1 MAKELFNHEKHERH
15 ESNGII
21 QNHECTRMA
30 KELFNHEKHES
41 NGKKS
46 EPRMD
51 TNAHECTRMA
61 KELFNHECTRISSIH
76 GIEALITEMVMLR
89 SWFCRGLRFATLWRS
104 RHPRPT
110 YCYWAR
116 TSGTNFAASSPPA
129 TPCPKESQYGGSAAV
144 SERLSKM
151 TNPIRSAVASCGVV
165 PRAFHGMAIS

>member
-1 MAKELFNHEKHERH
+1 MQKQASLPRAITIRSFWNEENHHQDRGERG
-15 ESNGII
+15 ERGERGFKPRNTRNTRNDDIWII
-21 QNHECTRMA
+21 Q
-30 KELFNHEKHES
+30 
-41 NGKKS
+41 
-46 EPRMD
+46 
-51 TNAHECTRMA
+51 
-61 KELFNHECTRISSIH
+61 NHECTRISSIH
-76 GIEALITEMVMLR
+76 GIAALIIEIIMLR
-89 SWFCRGLRFATLWRS
+89 SWFCRGLRFAPLWRS

-116 TSGTNFAASSPPA
+116 NSGTNFAASSPPA